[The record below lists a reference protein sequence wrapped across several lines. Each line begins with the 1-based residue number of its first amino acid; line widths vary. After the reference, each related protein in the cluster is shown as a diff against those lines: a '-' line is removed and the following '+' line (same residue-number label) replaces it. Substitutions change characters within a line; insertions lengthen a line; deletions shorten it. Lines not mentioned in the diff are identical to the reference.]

1 MRGSHCTSASATT
14 TATPPLGCLRLKTT
28 CRCTKRVLFALCM
41 RPYGVVAA
49 VMVSIKS
56 HSVSDAGEL
65 ETLSSMVSSAKNR
78 FGA

>member
-1 MRGSHCTSASATT
+1 MRGSHCTSASAT
-14 TATPPLGCLRLKTT
+14 ATPPLGSLRLKTT
-28 CRCTKRVLFALCM
+28 FRCTKRVLFALYM

-49 VMVSIKS
+49 VMVSINS

-65 ETLSSMVSSAKNR
+65 QTLSSMVSSAKNR